1 MNCPVC
7 GKELPPQSAGRPRK
21 YCSDRCKLRAARHR
35 ADTRPTARAADTKP
49 RAAISNGEL
58 DDIVNGPVPGY
69 EDSLRLV
76 VRRLTAVMESPDT
89 SPRDLAAVGRQLID
103 AARLLDNVRNARAA
117 LSDILTETD
126 IPTDIGNDI
135 V

>member
-7 GKELPPQSAGRPRK
+7 GKELPPQTTGRPRK
-21 YCSDRCKLRAARHR
+21 YCSTSCKLKAARHR
-35 ADTRPTARAADTKP
+35 ASSRPTARAADTKP

-58 DDIVNGPVPGY
+58 DDIVNGPIPDY

-89 SPRDLAAVGRQLID
+89 SPRDLAAISRQLID
-103 AARLLDNVRNARAA
+103 AARQLNAVKTDAPLDGIFN
-117 LSDILTETD
+117 ETD
-126 IPTDIGNDI
+126 TTTNIGGSI